1 MRSSGK
7 SRWFSSF
14 SSDFGIVVDKF
25 AADTEISFSVRKPDK
40 MRAFRNKQMEP

>member
-1 MRSSGK
+1 MGLGGAKPAGSHLLPAISGYL
-7 SRWFSSF
+7 
-14 SSDFGIVVDKF
+14 

>member
-1 MRSSGK
+1 MGSGIEK
-7 SRWFSSF
+7 MPFPSF
-14 SSDFGIVVDKF
+14 TSDFGIVCSKL